1 MNRQKNFDDV
11 PAGGSISYQ
20 QLLMY
25 LEQGREIE
33 FTYMDN
39 EFLYLN
45 RQKEELYGVV
55 KQW

>member
-1 MNRQKNFDDV
+1 MNGQKNFEDV

-20 QLLMY
+20 QLLLY

-33 FTYMDN
+33 FNYMDK

-45 RQKEELYGVV
+45 R
-55 KQW
+55 